1 MRALKADTVL
11 AISIIAGGLI
21 YLWTALHLP
30 TNRIGDPL
38 GPKAFPAL
46 VAGGLI
52 LSGLLLFLEIRKKR
66 RAMTAG
72 EAPLHTASPVNRHQL
87 IILSGMVAW
96 TAIYYAVF
104 EYLGY
109 LLATPLFLFG
119 LLSYFHRGRHVVNV
133 LVAIGFAGVVYA
145 LFSLLLGVPLP
156 RGPLGF

>member
-1 MRALKADTVL
+1 MRALKADAIL
-11 AISIIAGGLI
+11 AICVIAGALL
-21 YLWTALHLP
+21 YLWSDLHLP

-72 EAPLHTASPVNRHQL
+72 EAPAHAAAPVNRHQL
-87 IILSGMVAW
+87 IILGGMVAW

-104 EYLGY
+104 EQLGY
-109 LLATPLFLFG
+109 LLATPVFLFA

-133 LVAIGFAGVVYA
+133 FIAIGFAGVVYA